1 MLLPYI
7 WMNGIRRVEAMQ
19 KKSPTFKGVLY
30 DKLKVRYEQTNN
42 FYVNPKRSL
51 ETAKKDANQIFD
63 VVEKWLG
70 EGESMFA
77 LGTKTLTLGDVL
89 LQCVLGRVY
98 MN

>member
-1 MLLPYI
+1 M
-7 WMNGIRRVEAMQ
+7 G
-19 KKSPTFKGVLY
+19 SPFGPGTPGP
-30 DKLKVRYEQTNN
+30 RM

-51 ETAKKDANQIFD
+51 ETAQKDANQIFD

>member
-1 MLLPYI
+1 M
-7 WMNGIRRVEAMQ
+7 
-19 KKSPTFKGVLY
+19 
-30 DKLKVRYEQTNN
+30 
-42 FYVNPKRSL
+42 NPKRSL
-51 ETAKKDANQIFD
+51 ETAQKDANQIFD